1 MLCVRNCQHCL
12 WLWKSSVNIVWRRFE
27 RTWRWVNDG
36 RRFMFVC
43 TIPLTFFLWLFLSLW
58 IWTCFVMNPSLN
70 SSALYSLRF
79 GFNQHHFCRSQT
91 RLVTCSDQKRHDV
104 DHSFGFCPSVKSD
117 WLNSI
122 CALIG
127 CDRCG
132 QMKCVRLIVQNGA
145 DWIQVCIS
153 RSTATD
159 LVTCMTSHFFLSF
172 FSFFPYRL
180 PLYQSSLM
188 SVVIMPSAILLWF
201 SCVWALFRPWAQ
213 HLPSALRFPS
223 HAPPPLEQQPITRRL
238 RSPLRI
244 CTVSVVLVV
253 RTGMLFW
260 FERPIILLTDIL
272 TDIHR

>member
-1 MLCVRNCQHCL
+1 
-12 WLWKSSVNIVWRRFE
+12 
-27 RTWRWVNDG
+27 
-36 RRFMFVC
+36 
-43 TIPLTFFLWLFLSLW
+43 
-58 IWTCFVMNPSLN
+58 MNPSLN

-79 GFNQHHFCRSQT
+79 GFSQHHFCWSQT

-104 DHSFGFCPSVKSD
+104 DHSFGFCPSVRSD

-244 CTVSVVLVV
+244 CSSCKNRDAVLIREADNPFDRYFNRYSPITGNSSVAVRSKFIFKGVSSTMDTEKLNFIQTRRQDHWRIIHSVVEI
-253 RTGMLFW
+253 TF
-260 FERPIILLTDIL
+260 
-272 TDIHR
+272 